1 MIIKYS
7 ATSGFVISW
16 NWWIIHGF
24 QFNTVNAL
32 SGDQYLCQTSKC
44 KLFYFL
50 LSQYKLWLAHA
61 ACLSLQSRT
70 SLAVFSQ
77 TKYTIASLEG
87 GAWEKMGLGY
97 RNYGIKGF
105 FYFNKLNRREKSFT
119 IKLPWK
125 RKANNN
131 CFNLPQYLHILH
143 YSCAN
148 RRDLILPVSTS
159 S

>member
-7 ATSGFVISW
+7 ATSGFVISG

-24 QFNTVNAL
+24 QFNTVNVL
-32 SGDQYLCQTSKC
+32 SGDQYLCQMSKC

-50 LSQYKLWLAHA
+50 LSQCKPWLAHT

-70 SLAVFSQ
+70 SPAVFSQ
-77 TKYTIASLEG
+77 TKYTIAFVEG
-87 GAWEKMGLGY
+87 GAWEKRY
-97 RNYGIKGF
+97 RNYGIRCF
-105 FYFNKLNRREKSFT
+105 FDFNKLNRTREKSFT
-119 IKLPWK
+119 IKIPWK
-125 RKANNN
+125 RKANN

-148 RRDLILPVSTS
+148 RRDLILPVSIS